1 MINAENEFL
10 QNYNLS
16 EVPLSVADDSSG
28 RPIIYSAE
36 KEGDFF
42 IIKHWPRSLEICD
55 EEVEAIWL
63 HELRQLHRL
72 NGFPGADDLIA
83 TLVDSGK
90 DTEGFYLVLDTQER
104 LPLSFLMSS
113 KVLTRKPFWIK
124 NLKKPSQRAHF
135 WKNIIRISSA
145 IEILHNQGL
154 LHRQLSTDSILAT
167 NNQHDGCRDF
177 QLTGFEWSMRVTTIS
192 HSTPERSSA
201 INTTPT
207 YSFANDW
214 KELGILVSKILNLDL
229 GSLEGMSEQIKDI
242 SATSGLMLIEVIF
255 IKKLIGAIPFRS
267 SSTYESIDGAFTKN
281 AILEIVSALDR
292 GASKTANPFSLA
304 LKVSTNPESKLY
316 QNSVTSKIQD
326 IYKQKYGVTLDK
338 TNIAELKK
346 FVEKDIADSALL
358 LRATPPNKQDPIYLL
373 KGNELTYQ
381 LDQFSPGKHS
391 DESTWD
397 IAVCDRAYSD
407 PPAHLMK
414 YSRAI
419 SIASEKILTITIAD
433 AFSSQRSN
441 TSAPE
446 ENSWVSLFSKLEA
459 GEAARTTEQQELI
472 DSFIACHLTEIA
484 YARSE
489 IFPIEIMCSEND
501 GESYCIQICS
511 KNSEE
516 SERLA
521 KLLDVDP
528 PAVRLEKILKKDEG
542 EFETLVWSLVSGNG
556 FGKEDEEIILDYQNY
571 HITDEGQLTYNFT
584 TKSPLPNH
592 QNYFIAPNSLQGTI
606 RQLTRRSKALDTLTS
621 HTELIN
627 VLISPQKY
635 SNTFAL
641 PPNIDNHTAR
651 LDDSKKKSFKKIIST
666 HPLSLVQGPPGVG
679 KTFLVSTLV
688 RYFFEQEPD
697 SRILLTAQSHSTV
710 QHLFHEVCQ
719 HLEKSEH
726 SDELLIIRCS
736 KQDKNDE
743 TSLVDADEKAKKYI
757 QNFINSELF
766 LNSGSDSIKNEARLL
781 LSGQIYKRHPLINQL
796 LRAANIVF
804 STTNSEQVERMI
816 KDRAQFDWSI
826 MEETGKATGLEL
838 ASPLL
843 LSHRRLMIGDHKQLP
858 PYRSNEIISILG
870 SPEKLK
876 SLLQDSESIFSAKIK
891 GEATKTFLDELQSTE
906 KSTAD
911 IGRAA
916 SKYFMLFKTLVED
929 EVKEAKQH
937 KHMFGSEDGRSAIGS
952 MLTVQHRMHPDIA
965 EVISNVFY
973 DDDLKTDEDKK
984 KAFTSSDKV
993 LPFSFD
999 ASTLLR
1005 DSASITWIDMPDVQ
1019 TTKQMKTGESLPR
1032 WNNLNERKVIT
1043 SLLKNI
1049 KANKDSSSRCKIAI
1063 LSPYSEQVGRISR
1076 FIYKH
1081 GKLKPEF
1088 SHLSDFD
1095 PASDHSD
1102 FCSTVDAFQGSEADV
1117 VIVSLVRNNG
1127 NPTIRG
1133 ALGFLADERRM
1144 NVLLSRARHKLIV
1157 VGSYSFLKYWG
1168 VNEST
1173 NVSDASLK
1181 SQTEFFIK
1189 LINKLEAFIASGA
1202 VTLISSYELS
1212 EHDARKAKPC
1222 NKKKSFPSSIRQ
1234 TASHQSTEKN
1244 HNG

>member
-1 MINAENEFL
+1 MNSVDNEFL
-10 QNYNLS
+10 GRYNLDDI
-16 EVPLSVADDSSG
+16 PLSLADDSSG
-28 RPIIYSAE
+28 KPIIYSAE
-36 KEGDFF
+36 KEGDSF
-42 IIKHWPRSLEICD
+42 IIKHWPRSPDICD
-55 EEVEAIWL
+55 EEVEAIWQ

-72 NGFPGADDLIA
+72 NGYPGAEDLIA
-83 TLVDSGK
+83 TLVESGK
-90 DTEGFYLVLDTQER
+90 DAQGFYLVLDTQER

-135 WKNIIRISSA
+135 WKNIIRVSSA
-145 IEILHNQGL
+145 IDILHNQGL
-154 LHRQLSTDSILAT
+154 LHRQLSTESILAT
-167 NNQHDGCRDF
+167 TNQHDGGRDF
-177 QLTGFEWSMRVTTIS
+177 QLTGFEWSMRVTTLTN
-192 HSTPERSSA
+192 STSEKQPT
-201 INTTPT
+201 INGNPT

-214 KELGILVSKILNLDL
+214 KQLGILIARILNIDIN
-229 GSLEGMSEQIKDI
+229 SLQDMSKPIKDI
-242 SATSGLMLIEVIF
+242 SAISGLMLIEIML
-255 IKKLIGAIPFRS
+255 IKKLIGAVPFRS
-267 SSTYESIDGAFTKN
+267 SSTYESIDGAFSKN
-281 AILEIVSALDR
+281 AILEIITALDR
-292 GASKTANPFSLA
+292 GTSKTAIPFSLA

-316 QNSVTSKIQD
+316 QGSVTSRIQD
-326 IYKQKYGVTLDK
+326 IYKEKYGVTLDK
-338 TNIAELKK
+338 TNTLELKK

-358 LRATPPNKQDPIYLL
+358 IRAAPPNKPDPVYFL

-381 LDQFSPGKHS
+381 LDQFNPSKTS
-391 DESTWD
+391 DEGTWD
-397 IAVCDRAYSD
+397 IAVCDRAYAD

-414 YSRAI
+414 NSRAI
-419 SIASEKILTITIAD
+419 SIASEKISTITISD
-433 AFSSQRSN
+433 AYNFQKN
-441 TSAPE
+441 PIDAPE
-446 ENSWVSLFSKLEA
+446 ENSWIALFTKLDI
-459 GEAARTTEQQELI
+459 GDTTKTIEQQKLI
-472 DSFIACHLTEIA
+472 DSFITCHLTEIA

-489 IFPIEIMCSEND
+489 IFPIEIIRSESD
-501 GESYCIQICS
+501 GESYKIQICS
-511 KNSEE
+511 KNAEE
-516 SERLA
+516 PERLA
-521 KLLDVDP
+521 KLLDIDP
-528 PAVRLEKILKKDEG
+528 PAVRLEKILKKNEG
-542 EFETLVWSLVSGNG
+542 ESETLVWSLFSGNG
-556 FGKEDEEIILDYQNY
+556 FGKEDEEIVLNYQNF

-584 TKSPLPNH
+584 TKSHPPLH

-641 PPNIDNHTAR
+641 PQDIDTHTTR
-651 LDDSKKKSFKKIIST
+651 LDESKKKSFKRIIST

-719 HLEKSEH
+719 HLEGSES

-743 TSLVDADEKAKKYI
+743 TSLLDADEKAKKHI

-766 LNSGSDSIKNEARLL
+766 INSNSDSIKNEARLL
-781 LSGQIYKRHPLINQL
+781 ITGQTYKRHPLINQL

-858 PYRSNEIISILG
+858 PYRSNEITSILS
-870 SPEKLK
+870 SPDKLK
-876 SLLQDSESIFSAKIK
+876 ALLQDSESIFNSKIK
-891 GEATKTFLDELQSTE
+891 GEATKSFLDDLQNTE
-906 KSTAD
+906 KNIIE
-911 IGRAA
+911 IGRTA
-916 SKYFMLFKTLVED
+916 SKYFMLFQTLVED
-929 EVKEAKQH
+929 EIKEAQHH
-937 KHMFGSEDGRSAIGS
+937 KHMFGSDEGRTAIGS
-952 MLTVQHRMHPDIA
+952 MLSVQHRMHPDIA

-973 DDDLKTDEDKK
+973 DDNLKTDKDKE
-984 KAFTSSDKV
+984 KAFTAADRI
-993 LPFSFD
+993 LPFTFD
-999 ASTLLR
+999 AFPLLNT
-1005 DSASITWIDMPDVQ
+1005 SASITWIDMPDVQ

-1043 SLLKNI
+1043 SLLKKIN
-1049 KANKDSSSRCKIAI
+1049 ANKNSPSRCKIAI

-1144 NVLLSRARHKLIV
+1144 NVLLSRARYKLIII
-1157 VGSYSFLKYWG
+1157 GSYSFLKYWG
-1168 VNEST
+1168 T
-1173 NVSDASLK
+1173 NKSNTSSDTGTK
-1181 SQTEFFIK
+1181 TQPDFFVK
-1189 LINKLEAFIASGA
+1189 LIAKIESLMEKKAVSFIPSFKFA
-1202 VTLISSYELS
+1202 
-1212 EHDARKAKPC
+1212 EHDLRKPRTSNARPLSKPITQAG
-1222 NKKKSFPSSIRQ
+1222 NNSSK
-1234 TASHQSTEKN
+1234 EKT
-1244 HNG
+1244 HNGQ